1 MNNNNDKKVLD
12 VENLHVSFHTY
23 LGEVKAV
30 RGVSFNLKEGET
42 LALVG
47 ESGCGKTVCSKAILR
62 ILPKNSA
69 EIKKESTIN
78 FNGKDVLAMNK
89 KRLKAYR
96 GADVSM
102 IFQDPMTSLNPTT
115 KIGKQITESLL
126 MHTKMNKK
134 EANEEAIKLL
144 ELVNIPNPKERIN
157 QYPFELS
164 GGLRQRVMIA
174 IALACNPKILLADEP
189 TTALDVTVQAQI
201 LDLLSELKEK
211 KNTAIVLVT
220 HDLGVVADFADRIL
234 IMYAGEVMEE
244 GSVREIFKSPNH
256 PYTEALLKS
265 VPRLD
270 TESKQELYSLG
281 GTPPDLLLEIKGCP
295 FVDRCQYAMNICR
308 KQKPE
313 KTALSDTHR
322 SYCWRNHPYAK
333 EASQGQESD

>member
-1 MNNNNDKKVLD
+1 MNNIDTENKVLE

-30 RGVSFNLKEGET
+30 RGVSFNLKERET
-42 LALVG
+42 IALVG

-62 ILPKNSA
+62 ILPKHAS
-69 EIKKESTIN
+69 EIKKESKIY
-78 FNGKDVLAMNK
+78 FNGEDVLAMK
-89 KRLKAYR
+89 KDRLRDYR
-96 GADVSM
+96 GSDVSM

-115 KIGKQITESLL
+115 KVGKQITESLL
-126 MHTKMNKK
+126 MHTNMNKK
-134 EANEEAIKLL
+134 EAQEEAIRLL
-144 ELVNIPNPKERIN
+144 ELVNIPNPKERVN

-174 IALACNPKILLADEP
+174 IALACHPKILLADEP

-201 LDLLSELKEK
+201 LELLSELKEK
-211 KNTAIVLVT
+211 RNTAIVLVT

-244 GSVREIFKSPNH
+244 GSVREIFKNPNH

-295 FVDRCQYAMNICR
+295 FVDRCQYAMEICR
-308 KQKPE
+308 KQKPD
-313 KTALSDTHR
+313 KTMISDTHR

-333 EASQGQESD
+333 SADLEVGE

>member
-1 MNNNNDKKVLD
+1 MSNINIDKKVLD

-47 ESGCGKTVCSKAILR
+47 ESGCGKTVCSKSILR

-69 EIKKESTIN
+69 EIKKGSKII
-78 FNGKDVLAMNK
+78 FNGEDVLAMNK

-96 GADVSM
+96 GEDVSM

-134 EANEEAIKLL
+134 EAKEEAIRLL

-201 LDLLSELKEK
+201 LNLLSELKDK

-244 GSVREIFKSPNH
+244 GTVREIFKDPNH
-256 PYTEALLKS
+256 PYTQALLKS

-270 TESKQELYSLG
+270 TEFKQELYSLG

-295 FVDRCQYAMNICR
+295 FVDRCKYAMNICR
-308 KQKPE
+308 KRKPE
-313 KTALSDTHR
+313 KTVFSDTHI
-322 SYCWRNHPYAK
+322 SFCWRNHPYAK
-333 EASQGQESD
+333 EVSKEMGE